1 VLLWLHDACTHVWL
15 NAGVAPIYKEYKLA
29 VQLRSQVDQ
38 AVIRVPAD
46 VTKWLPGDSVVD
58 ESFYIPANLTA
69 GSIVYL
75 SAFSTGNWSAGHTAT
90 YPGRQPDGCMT
101 WGPSKLRNSEAEK

>member
-1 VLLWLHDACTHVWL
+1 VGSMMPVHMWWL

-69 GSIVYL
+69 GKYRLLIGL
-75 SAFSTGNWSAGHTAT
+75 LDPETGAPAIRL
-90 YPGRQPDGCMT
+90 PIQGRQPDGWYDM
-101 WGPSKLRNSEAEK
+101 GSIEVEK

>member
-1 VLLWLHDACTHVWL
+1 MMPVHMWWF

-29 VQLRSQVDQ
+29 VQLWSQEGQ

-58 ESFYIPANLTA
+58 ESLYIPANLTA
-69 GSIVYL
+69 GKYRLHIGL
-75 SAFSTGNWSAGHTAT
+75 LDPETAE
-90 YPGRQPDGCMT
+90 PAIRLPIQGRQPDGWYDM
-101 WGPSKLRNSEAEK
+101 GSIDVEKEDR